1 MKALSTDTLL
11 ARLLHRLALAV
22 IRHPRWFFWP
32 QVFLALVCLVIT
44 VVFLKFDP
52 DQSNLVSPTLKYQQN
67 FLHLQKEFPQQGN
80 DLDVIVQSDDP
91 AVRAPIYR
99 GANRLMWTDFPYI
112 PVYEGR
118 RLIVASDDLREYRP
132 NMTATPW
139 WNAWQWDI

>member
-1 MKALSTDTLL
+1 MRAGFAFRANDQM
-11 ARLLHRLALAV
+11 
-22 IRHPRWFFWP
+22 HPAAGAG
-32 QVFLALVCLVIT
+32 L
-44 VVFLKFDP
+44 
-52 DQSNLVSPTLKYQQN
+52 
-67 FLHLQKEFPQQGN
+67 
-80 DLDVIVQSDDP
+80 QSDDP

-99 GANRLMWTDFPYI
+99 RANRLMLTDFPYI